1 MDVRRIAVFGAG
13 VMGAGIAQDA
23 AAHGIEVLLLDRDEQ
38 GLAHGRQKVEQ
49 SLDEELSRWGITS
62 SEKKVILSRIRFTL
76 DRHDAAGVDVFIEAI
91 PDDLAA
97 KQNLFAELEKECESS
112 FPGHTIYVS
121 NTAVL
126 PITDIAANMVNKD
139 RLVGMHFLAPVP
151 AIRLV
156 EMVRGVC
163 TSQET
168 VDCAKQLAQRMGKTP
183 VDVFENPGYI
193 TARLVVPLI
202 NAAIDLFEEGT
213 ATREDIDTAMQLGL
227 GFNKGPFAL
236 ADQIGLDIVL
246 GWSEHLFHEVGDV
259 HYRPQTMIR
268 KLVREGNLGIKTG
281 KGFYAYKTSAERAE
295 EKV

>member
-1 MDVRRIAVFGAG
+1 MDVRKIAVFGAG

-23 AAHGIEVLLLDRDEQ
+23 AAHGIEVLVLDRDEQ
-38 GLAHGRQKVEQ
+38 GLASGRQKVDQ
-49 SLDEELSRWGITS
+49 SLDEQLSRWGITG

-97 KQNLFAELEKECESS
+97 KQNLFAEMEKECEGAC
-112 FPGHTIYVS
+112 PRHTIYVS

-156 EMVRGVC
+156 EMVRGVH

-168 VDCAKQLAQRMGKTP
+168 VDRAKELAQRMGKTP
-183 VDVFENPGYI
+183 VDVSEKPGYI

-202 NAAIDLFEEGT
+202 NTAIDLFEEGT
-213 ATREDIDTAMQLGL
+213 ATREDIDTAMHLGL

-246 GWSEHLFHEVGDV
+246 GWSEHLFHEMGDLC
-259 HYRPQTMIR
+259 YRPQTMIR
-268 KLVREGNLGIKTG
+268 KLVQEGNLGIKTG
-281 KGFYAYKTSAERAE
+281 KGFYVYQTSSAQAE
-295 EKV
+295 EKI